1 MKRVL
6 LLAFALAACPRSP
19 PPVID
24 SFTVDQPNPDVGAA
38 VTFSYAVRGASTVR
52 IEPAPGVVHASPV
65 IVVPTAAG
73 TFTLRAAN
81 EDGAEVTSSLAITL
95 RPLLAINAAD
105 AIPGQVQPGTAVNL
119 SWRTTS
125 AERATLTDGATGQV
139 SDAAVSGSTIVHPA
153 ATTTYTLTAY
163 NKDGRQPASVTAK
176 MVARVGIPPSVAN
189 FAVDKPSIVQGDSAT
204 LSWQGNAVNYSV
216 SDGTS
221 TFNLGP
227 RLSLVVRP
235 ATNTTYTLQAVG
247 PGGTSSAGPVTVT
260 VQAHP
265 ATSLTY
271 GTPAAA
277 PLQLVADPCTTPPC
291 TTVTLRIKPTAT
303 VQLRGLAF
311 NLPLD
316 KTKVSFG
323 GFDVGPAL
331 ANAAVKK
338 ATMGS
343 GLLQDVLVIGIAF
356 TGTGTAVAQDA
367 TLDASN
373 PAADEAA
380 HFTLTLLSAGGAG
393 IVFDGAAPGVGYKA
407 VIQNAAGRTNN
418 AIAVSKLDAN

>member
-1 MKRVL
+1 VRRLL
-6 LLAFALAACPRSP
+6 LLAVAVAACSRAGP
-19 PPVID
+19 PLID

-52 IEPAPGVVHASPV
+52 IEPVPGVVHASPV
-65 IVVPTAAG
+65 IVVPPAAG
-73 TFTLRAAN
+73 TFTLRAIN
-81 EDGAEVTSSLAITL
+81 EDGAEATSGIAITL
-95 RPLLAINAAD
+95 RPLLAINAD
-105 AIPGQVQPGTAVNL
+105 AIPGQVQAGNAVNL
-119 SWRTTS
+119 SWSTIS
-125 AERATLTDGATGQV
+125 AERATFTDGATGQV
-139 SDAAVSGSTIVHPA
+139 SDVALSGSTIVHPT
-153 ATTTYTLTAY
+153 ATTIYTLTAY

-176 MVARVGIPPSVAN
+176 MVARVGTPPSVSN

-221 TFNLGP
+221 TFNVGP
-227 RLSLVVRP
+227 RRSLVVRP
-235 ATNTTYTLQAVG
+235 ATNTTYTLHAVG
-247 PGGTSSAGPVTVT
+247 PGGTSTAGPVTVA

-277 PLQLVADPCTTPPC
+277 PLQLVADPCTSPPC
-291 TTVTLRIKPTAT
+291 TAVTFRIKPTAT
-303 VQLRGLAF
+303 VQLRGLAL
-311 NLPLD
+311 NLPFD
-316 KTKVSFG
+316 TTKVSFG

-331 ANAAVKK
+331 ANANTKVA
-338 ATMGS
+338 AMGS
-343 GLLQDVLVIGIAF
+343 GLLQGVLVIGIAF
-356 TGTGTAVAQDA
+356 NGTGAAVAQDA

-393 IVFDGAAPGVGYKA
+393 TVFDGSAPGAGYKA
-407 VIQNAAGRTNN
+407 VIQNAAGRTYN